1 MRELI
6 RRIRMSLRTPKLS
19 IAGLLLSCVLAS
31 SPIVAYASKADNY
44 FRDAEQYAA
53 KGDIASA
60 MIQLKNA
67 LKSDPTHL
75 QSRLALGEIQLRMN
89 DAPSAAKEFGRA
101 RDLGAPKSQWML
113 GYVRAQM
120 LQRDFR
126 AAADAVDVDDSLTPA
141 DQAELLALRGNS
153 LLVLNET
160 AAAIADFDAALAK
173 QPGNPSA
180 GLGKARILVGE
191 NDTAAAIDLLNQ
203 VLTVHPRHYESL
215 VTRGNLLRGMQQLD
229 AAGADFAT
237 AIEVSPNDPRGH
249 VGAAFAHV
257 ASADLPAAKQNLADL
272 RRLAKGLPAINYLQ
286 ALVSFQERDLDR
298 AVEELQ
304 LLLRAA
310 PDNIQAQ
317 MFYGVVSYARGEYTI
332 ADDYLTRAHANM
344 PDNMQVTKL
353 LAAARV
359 KLKQPERAVEVLEE
373 VVSLDSTDAQLL
385 ALMGNALLQTGD
397 NNLGAQY
404 IEKAVAIDPDQ
415 AMLRTQLAV
424 GKMDSG
430 DTAGAITELESAVAL
445 GQDVLQA
452 DVLLVLGYLNKGQ
465 FENAL
470 DASVA
475 LEQRMADS
483 PIPYNLTGLAYLSQ
497 RQFDQAK
504 ARFQLA
510 LEKDPAFVV
519 GNMTLARTALMQRD
533 VEAAEAAYRAALKQD
548 ARHVGAMMGMSA
560 LARVQGREDE
570 VRQWLERAHNANP
583 TALQPILALAE
594 DYLRTNEALKAG
606 SVLSGL
612 SNEQAEVPAVLRL
625 KGMAQLQT
633 GDYPSAV
640 YSLRKLTEKTPESIE
655 AWFQLARAEAAAGNT
670 RASRESFQKA
680 IELDVDF
687 KVPIVWVGLAE
698 LDLRERRFQE
708 ALELG
713 KRIAANQPDQVYGYD
728 IQASAYRKLGMHA
741 RALAAAQS
749 ALKAY
754 RDSNRV
760 NRLASQLTSVGRT
773 NDAIAVLNDWLQE
786 SPQDVPS
793 LARLGML
800 HQSQGEVDAALSSYE
815 KALALTPDDAVL
827 LNNMAWLYLER
838 NRNRAVDLATRA
850 YELAPSRAEIVDTYG
865 WVLLNSGRQ
874 RDGLAALQQALVI
887 DPNNAEIALHVA
899 EGLTQVGRGREAL
912 PLLERVIREH
922 PNSAYSESAKALL
935 NRLRG

>member
-1 MRELI
+1 
-6 RRIRMSLRTPKLS
+6 MSLRTPKMS
-19 IAGLLLSCVLAS
+19 VAGLLLSCVLAS
-31 SPIVAYASKADNY
+31 SPIAAYASKADNY

-53 KGDIASA
+53 KGDISSA

-126 AAADAVDVDDSLTPA
+126 AAADAVDIDDSLAPA
-141 DQAELLALRGNS
+141 MQAELLALRGNS
-153 LLVLNET
+153 LLALEESASAV
-160 AAAIADFDAALAK
+160 ADFDAALQK

-180 GLGKARILVGE
+180 GLGKARVLIGE
-191 NDTAAAIDLLNQ
+191 DNTAGALELLNQ
-203 VLTVHPRHYESL
+203 VLAVYPRHYESL

-237 AIEVSPNDPRGH
+237 AIEVSPNDPRGY
-249 VGAAFAHV
+249 VGAAFANV
-257 ASADLPAAKQNLADL
+257 ARSDMPAAKQNLADL
-272 RRLAKGLPAINYLQ
+272 RRLANGLPAINYLQ

-298 AVEELQ
+298 ATDELQ

-332 ADDYLTRAHANM
+332 ADDYLTRANANM
-344 PDNMQVTKL
+344 PDNLQVAKL
-353 LAAARV
+353 LAATRI
-359 KLKQPERAVEVLEE
+359 KLKQPERAIEVLEK
-373 VVSLDSTDAQLL
+373 VVTLDSTDAQLL
-385 ALMGNALLQTGD
+385 ALMGNALLQSGD

-404 IEKAVAIDPDQ
+404 IEKAVAIDPDR
-415 AMLRTQLAV
+415 AMLRTQLAI
-424 GKMDSG
+424 GKMASG
-430 DTAGAITELESAVAL
+430 DTSGAISELESAVAL

-452 DVLLVLGYLNKGQ
+452 DVLLVLGYLNKGE
-465 FENAL
+465 FANSL
-470 DASVA
+470 DASMA

-483 PIPYNLTGLAYLSQ
+483 PIPYNLTGLAFLAQ
-497 RQFDQAK
+497 REFDK
-504 ARFQLA
+504 ANERFRMA
-510 LEKDPAFVV
+510 LEKDPSFVV
-519 GNMTLARTALMQRD
+519 GNMNLARTALMQQD
-533 VEAAEAAYRAALKQD
+533 AQTAEAAYRAALKQD
-548 ARHVGAMMGMSA
+548 PSHVGAMMGMSA
-560 LARVQGREDE
+560 LARVQGRPGDA
-570 VRQWLERAHNANP
+570 RQWLEKAHNANP

-594 DYLRTNEALKAG
+594 DYLRTNEPLKAS

-612 SNEQAEVPAVLRL
+612 DQEQEEIAAVLRL

-640 YSLRKLTEKTPESIE
+640 YSLRRLTEKSPESIE
-655 AWFQLARAEAAAGNT
+655 AWFQLARAQAAAGNT
-670 RASRESFQKA
+670 RGSRESFQKA
-680 IELDVDF
+680 IALDTAF

-728 IQASAYRKLGMHA
+728 IQASAYRKLGMHS

-749 ALKAY
+749 ALGAF

-773 NDAIAVLNDWLQE
+773 NDAIVLLKDWLEE

-800 HQSQGEVDAALSSYE
+800 HQSQNQVDDALRNYE
-815 KALALTPDDAVL
+815 KALALTPDDPVL

-850 YELAPSRAEIVDTYG
+850 YELAPSRAEIIDTYG
-865 WVLLNSGRQ
+865 WVLLQSGRP

-887 DPNNAEIALHVA
+887 DPKNAEIALHVA

-912 PLLERVIREH
+912 PLLEQVIRDN
-922 PNSAYSESAKALL
+922 PNSNYSESARALL